1 MSLLDEIKQLKLDE
15 GTKHTIVDTSTKK
28 ELSIEVRDTSAIRK
42 NKGCALIMLAIL
54 CAIVAVMIVSIACG
68 ALLEGKAKEQALCV
82 FSGTLVSGIILS
94 LIIILSINE
103 DNLDSKVELALT
115 TYRKLQ
121 KLLEQ
126 ADFKDELFIEIRNT
140 NIDNTSG
147 EIKITYFDKNNENK
161 ELKSITFKYEN
172 VHYEKDLNSPKLVIN
187 TAENSGVQLYLPIAD
202 CENYT
207 KLKGRTNYT
216 D

>member
-1 MSLLDEIKQLKLDE
+1 MGILNEIKQLKLAE

-42 NKGCALIMLAIL
+42 NKRDALIMIAIL
-54 CAIVAVMIVSIACG
+54 CAIVAVMIISITCG
-68 ALLEGKAKEQALCV
+68 ALLEGKAKEQALYI

-94 LIIILSINE
+94 LIIILSLDE
-103 DNLDSKVELALT
+103 DNLDYKIKLASA

-126 ADFKDELFIEIRNT
+126 ADFKDELFIEIKNT
-140 NIDNTSG
+140 NVDNTSG
-147 EIKITYFDKNNENK
+147 EVKITYFDKNNENK
-161 ELKSITFKYEN
+161 ELKNITFKYEN
-172 VHYEKDLNSPKLVIN
+172 VHYEKDLKSPKLVIN
-187 TAENSGVQLYLPIAD
+187 TAENSGVQLYLPVSD
-202 CENYT
+202 CKNYT
-207 KLKGRTNYT
+207 KLKGRAKCT

>member
-1 MSLLDEIKQLKLDE
+1 MSLLDEIKQLKLAE

-28 ELSIEVRDTSAIRK
+28 ELSIEVRDTSAIRN
-42 NKGCALIMLAIL
+42 NKRCALIMLAIL

-140 NIDNTSG
+140 NVDNTSG
-147 EIKITYFDKNNENK
+147 EVKITYFDKNNENK
-161 ELKSITFKYEN
+161 ELKNIAFKYEN
-172 VHYEKDLNSPKLVIN
+172 VHYEKDLKSPKLVLN
-187 TAENSGVQLYLPIAD
+187 TAENSGVQLYLPITD